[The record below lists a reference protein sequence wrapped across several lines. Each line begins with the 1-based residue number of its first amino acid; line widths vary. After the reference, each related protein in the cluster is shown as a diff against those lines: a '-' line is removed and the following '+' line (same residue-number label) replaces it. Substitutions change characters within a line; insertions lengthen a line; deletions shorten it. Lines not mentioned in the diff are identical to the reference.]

1 LLPGQSGTN
10 EFDPPHPGSLNT
22 FPRWR
27 YQLLLSFTFMPIM
40 AHHRSENAAI
50 LILSV
55 VTALTGFYNKLSPDV
70 ILVSLLGV

>member
-1 LLPGQSGTN
+1 
-10 EFDPPHPGSLNT
+10 
-22 FPRWR
+22 
-27 YQLLLSFTFMPIM
+27 MPIM